1 MVHPRVAKFLA
12 GVAAGSLGGVAL
24 LLLLS
29 LSSIIDYDPWW
40 RYANLLG
47 TAFYGPMAL
56 QTGPGLPT
64 FAGVAVQVLLC
75 GFAGGVFGLLF
86 AGNTRGPRLALL
98 GMAGGLVWMYFAEF
112 FFRRIAPLV
121 SLYSQP
127 LPTALA
133 HVVFGACLAT
143 ANLFLP
149 KPDPLDEFPPSTG
162 SAIEVE
168 PVRPDPLPPGA
179 PDANMAVTANG
190 DGAAPKSSESS
201 N

>member
-24 LLLLS
+24 LTLLS
-29 LSSIIDYDPWW
+29 LSSIIDFDPWW

-64 FAGVAVQVLLC
+64 FAGAAVQVLLC
-75 GFAGGVFGLLF
+75 GFAGGIFGLLF

-98 GMAGGLVWMYFAEF
+98 GMAAGLVWMYFAEF
-112 FFRRIAPLV
+112 FFRRVAPLI

-143 ANLFLP
+143 SNVFLP
-149 KPDPLDEFPPSTG
+149 KPDPLDELAPQ
-162 SAIEVE
+162 VE
-168 PVRPDPLPPGA
+168 TAVEGGQVRPDAPPPNPGE
-179 PDANMAVTANG
+179 ANMAVTANG
-190 DGAAPKSSESS
+190 DGSAPESSENS